1 MDAESWYDCYRDE
14 ILKQSWLRIREDAH
28 RRYENLS
35 EVTISAFEDSA
46 QAELLIKVPLQRVW
60 TGRKPVIS
68 SSLADTPCA
77 DLGVGGLLEKLN
89 NILGTAYTLDQPWL
103 YFFLHDY
110 AATNRDFGAA
120 YAYLR
125 PRWYIDWT
133 YIRDE
138 IDESERRDRDMRQHV
153 MNGNRILNRW
163 VPPRYLWDLYSN
175 RVVPWA
181 IAGIDLTMIWTVS
194 HAWVA
199 EGERFLI
206 WTMINGL
213 AWPVPLPKGID
224 LQWIRI
230 ELLRK
235 GAEYVWQDVLCLRQ
249 AGGTREDLRAEEW
262 KLDVPTIGH
271 VYERADKVLCYFNGL
286 GRPLSGTV
294 DTTSD
299 RSWFRRAWTMQEIQ
313 LLRQSLIGGETE
325 EGLNPDTQRAF
336 EKQLSSIQNMDH
348 FSIYAVLSEMQPR
361 VSTNPVDRVAGLSYL
376 LRTESIPTY
385 YAAQSDEGAWS
396 ALVDVLGGWVWADLF
411 FQYPKA
417 GHENAR
423 WRPSW
428 QQAMSDV
435 LPDGWGWGFVDEGYS
450 HRGYCIEK
458 GLIRG
463 LSEAQHGHDREGEL
477 RVEDSNGVQHSFKIT
492 AQHQHPIQENVYT
505 LIGNTNN
512 GKLHHWVVGR
522 RNADKFEKVSIF
534 QMPDRAERQRLEGLD
549 VVRQNVKVDLC

>member
-1 MDAESWYDCYRDE
+1 
-14 ILKQSWLRIREDAH
+14 
-28 RRYENLS
+28 
-35 EVTISAFEDSA
+35 
-46 QAELLIKVPLQRVW
+46 
-60 TGRKPVIS
+60 
-68 SSLADTPCA
+68 
-77 DLGVGGLLEKLN
+77 
-89 NILGTAYTLDQPWL
+89 
-103 YFFLHDY
+103 
-110 AATNRDFGAA
+110 
-120 YAYLR
+120 
-125 PRWYIDWT
+125 
-133 YIRDE
+133 
-138 IDESERRDRDMRQHV
+138 MRQHV
-153 MNGNRILNRW
+153 MDSNRILNRW

-194 HAWVA
+194 HAWVT
-199 EGERFLI
+199 EEERVSI
-206 WTMINGL
+206 WTMINGR

-271 VYERADKVLCYFNGL
+271 VYERADKVLCYFSGL

-294 DTTSD
+294 DMTSD
-299 RSWFRRAWTMQEIQ
+299 RSWFRQ
-313 LLRQSLIGGETE
+313 TE
-325 EGLNPDTQRAF
+325 EGLNPDAQTAF

-348 FSIYAVLSEMQPR
+348 FSIYAVLSEMQKR
-361 VSTNPVDRVAGLSYL
+361 VSVNPVDRVAGLSYL
-376 LRTESIPTY
+376 LRTDTIPTY
-385 YAAQSDEGAWS
+385 YAAQSDEDAWS
-396 ALVDVLGGWVWADLF
+396 AQVDVLGGWVWADLL

-428 QQAMSDV
+428 KHAMSDV
-435 LPDGWGWGFVDEGYS
+435 LPDEWGWGFVDEGYS

-463 LSEAQHGHDREGEL
+463 LFRSATRARPRRRAAHAL
-477 RVEDSNGVQHSFKIT
+477 
-492 AQHQHPIQENVYT
+492 
-505 LIGNTNN
+505 L
-512 GKLHHWVVGR
+512 VVGH

-534 QMPDRAERQRLEGLD
+534 QMPDRVERQRLEGLD

>member
-1 MDAESWYDCYRDE
+1 MDAVSWYECYRDE
-14 ILKQSWLRIREDAH
+14 ILKQKWLRIREDAH

-35 EVTISAFEDSA
+35 EVTISAFEDST
-46 QAELLIKVPLQRVW
+46 QADSLIKVPLQRVW

-89 NILGTAYTLDQPWL
+89 NILGTA
-103 YFFLHDY
+103 
-110 AATNRDFGAA
+110 DFGAA

-125 PRWYIDWT
+125 LTWYMDWT

-138 IDESERRDRDMRQHV
+138 IDESERRDRDMRQQV
-153 MNGNRILNRW
+153 MKGNRILNRW

-175 RVVPWA
+175 RVIPWA

-199 EGERFLI
+199 EEERVSI
-206 WTMINGL
+206 WTMVNGR

-235 GAEYVWQDVLCLRQ
+235 GAEY
-249 AGGTREDLRAEEW
+249 AGGKREDLRLEEW

-271 VYERADKVLCYFNGL
+271 VYERADKVLCYFSGL

-294 DTTSD
+294 DLVSD

-325 EGLNPDTQRAF
+325 ESLDPDAQGTF

-348 FSIYAVLSEMQPR
+348 FNIYAVLSEMQKR

-376 LRTESIPTY
+376 LKTDSIPTY
-385 YAAQSDEGAWS
+385 YEAQSDEDAWS
-396 ALVDVLGGWVWADLF
+396 AQVDVLGGWVWADLF

-417 GHENAR
+417 GHGNAR

-435 LPDGWGWGFVDEGYS
+435 LPEEWGWGHVDEGYS

-458 GLIRG
+458 GLIQG

-477 RVEDSNGVQHSFKIT
+477 RVKDSNGIQHSFTIS
-492 AQHQHPIQENVYT
+492 AQHQYPIQEDMYT
-505 LIGNTNN
+505 LIGNANN
-512 GKLHHWVVGR
+512 GKMHYWVVGR
-522 RNADKFEKVSIF
+522 WNADKFEKVSIF

-549 VVRQNVKVDLC
+549 VVRHNVKANLC